1 MTTLTM
7 IARIQDGLLLAA
19 SMQESE
25 QSGRN
30 LQEYQNQAK
39 QLFRKL
45 NENSPH
51 RCSLETG
58 PMVFHLLL
66 AQGVCYLV
74 LCEGSYSK
82 RLAFSYLEEL
92 QAEFSELYGKR
103 LASVSRPYAFIEFD
117 TFIQKLKK
125 NYQDSWSRRHLSSV
139 NTELQDVQR
148 IMVTNIEEVL
158 QRGEAL
164 SALDSKASNLSA
176 LSKKYRQDA
185 KYLNTRSLYAKI
197 GAASAVCI
205 ILFLYARFWWLV

>member
-103 LASVSRPYAFIEFD
+103 LASVSRPYAFIEFGEKAGLQCI
-117 TFIQKLKK
+117 FYYCHL
-125 NYQDSWSRRHLSSV
+125 YQGCAECGRVGVSV
-139 NTELQDVQR
+139 VKH
-148 IMVTNIEEVL
+148 IH
-158 QRGEAL
+158 
-164 SALDSKASNLSA
+164 SKAEEELPGLLVSPAPELGQHRAARRAEDHGDQHRGSA
-176 LSKKYRQDA
+176 AER
-185 KYLNTRSLYAKI
+185 R
-197 GAASAVCI
+197 GAVSAG
-205 ILFLYARFWWLV
+205 LKSQ